1 MKRSRG
7 WLLLSIC
14 SLGGLA
20 AACDG
25 GSSDSPD
32 AAVQIDASGC
42 DPLTAL
48 PSNYRPI
55 PNVSAG
61 MIQVTTT
68 GGVTAGTVDATAGG
82 ITMSAENPYIYLDL
96 RAGTKAALNDLDARS
111 SMAWDV
117 ALKRASLRVNG
128 GDSGNG
134 GRKIAVV
141 QAATLGAVTAAPASG
156 YSADDFTDASCMPA
170 ATLPGGEP
178 LSAFGEWY
186 NYDQQTHVVT
196 PKTEVYVVERADG
209 SHSALRVVTYYGD
222 NANPMRGAFYRVEWK
237 QL

>member
-14 SLGGLA
+14 SLAGLA

-25 GSSDSPD
+25 GSADSPD
-32 AAVQIDASGC
+32 AAVPIDAPGC
-42 DPLTAL
+42 DPLTSL

-55 PNVSAG
+55 PNVSSG

-68 GGVTAGTVDATAGG
+68 GGVTSGTVDATAGG
-82 ITMSAENPYIYLDL
+82 ITMSADNPYIYLDL
-96 RAGTKAALNDLDARS
+96 RGGAKVAVNDVDART
-111 SMAWDV
+111 SMGWDV

-128 GDSGNG
+128 GDSGSG
-134 GRKIAVV
+134 GRKLAVV
-141 QAATLGAVTAAPASG
+141 QAATLGAVATAPASG
-156 YSADDFTDASCMPA
+156 YSTDDFTDASCMPA
-170 ATLPGGEP
+170 STLPGGEP
-178 LSAFGEWY
+178 LSSFGEWY

-196 PKTEVYVVERADG
+196 PKAEVYVIERADG
-209 SHSALRVVTYYGD
+209 SHSALRFVTYYGD
-222 NANPMRGAFYRVEWK
+222 AANPMRGAFYRVEWK